1 MWPEDDLQEVQ
12 CGGYKHQMRNKR
24 FAVFVMMS
32 LLEGRWLVA
41 RLDDKEM
48 YYSNVLSA
56 RAQTSDDEEQEIC
69 VLLS

>member
-12 CGGYKHQMRNKR
+12 CGGDKHQMRNKR

-32 LLEGRWLVA
+32 LLSGRWLVA
-41 RLDDKEM
+41 RLDDIEL

-56 RAQTSDDEEQEIC
+56 RAQTSDDEEQEFC
-69 VLLS
+69 L